1 MLKYLLT
8 TQWFI
13 FEGGR
18 YFELEFKTYV
28 PLLEEDIFGTFIEQS
43 S

>member
-18 YFELEFKTYV
+18 YFELE
-28 PLLEEDIFGTFIEQS
+28 EDIFGTFIEQS